1 MLEHLAD
8 ILHQTGKRLLDSRS
22 TGGFTYRREGA
33 VVSASVD
40 MDAHHFLVRA
50 LSALSPGVPVLSEE
64 DSQGRTGERPDLYW
78 LIDPLDGTASFIDG
92 FPGFVTQAA
101 LVRDHRPALAGV
113 YAPVLDETFLAESG
127 GGATRNGKRLKIE
140 ARPADKWVL
149 TDNYP
154 TPRGIAADLIHDWD
168 IPGYLECGSI
178 GLKIC
183 RVAEGHAD
191 LFVKDVPVR
200 DWDVAAPQLV
210 LEEAGGR
217 LRDGAGRPFPYAGG
231 FEHVGLIACASADM
245 VSSVAAWLKEREI
258 QCPTLS

>member
-1 MLEHLAD
+1 MLDRLAD
-8 ILHQTGKRLLDSRS
+8 ILHRTGELLLDSRS
-22 TGGFTYRREGA
+22 TGGFTCHREGA

-40 MDAHHFLVRA
+40 TDAHHFLVRA

-64 DSQGRTGERPDLYW
+64 DPQGRTGERPNLYW
-78 LIDPLDGTASFIDG
+78 LIDPLDGTASFVDG

-113 YAPVLDETFLAESG
+113 YAPVLNETFLAESG

-154 TPRGIAADLIHDWD
+154 APRGIAADLIHDWN

-183 RVAEGHAD
+183 RVAEGKAD

-210 LEEAGGR
+210 LEEAGGQ
-217 LRDGAGRPFPYAGG
+217 LSSISGRPFPYAGG
-231 FEHVGLIACASADM
+231 FEHAGLIACASADM
-245 VSSVAAWLKEREI
+245 ASRVAVWLKER
-258 QCPTLS
+258 QCQISS